1 MSEPVVYAVFSRA
14 SEIALY
20 WDLLG
25 VFADPGE
32 AQMLAIRLC
41 GDRYYV
47 ALRVVAVHEARKL
60 ELIPSVF
67 APVDWDEL
75 PGEKASW
82 PEEEEEE
89 GEE

>member
-1 MSEPVVYAVFSRA
+1 MSDPVVYAVFSRA

-47 ALRVVAVHEARKL
+47 ALRAVAVHEARKL

-67 APVDWDEL
+67 APVDWDAL
-75 PGEKASW
+75 PGQRAW
-82 PEEEEEE
+82 TDEEED
-89 GEE
+89 GEV